1 MHNSWIKELSQF
13 LWIGLVV
20 AMLGLLTGHFTLL
33 LFLYTFGYLGWYFY
47 NLKRLETWLHK
58 GKKSEPPQASG
69 LWGEMFNGIYRLQQ
83 RSRKRNKRLVK
94 FLNRFRE
101 TTGAL
106 PYGVIVL
113 REQGDIE
120 WWNDAAQGLL
130 NLKYPQDVGQRMG
143 NLIRHP
149 RFNAYIRGENEQP
162 DVIIPSPID
171 DQVMLNIRIIPYGK
185 NQRLITIRDVTLV
198 QQVEQMRRDF
208 VANISH
214 ELRTPLTVLSG
225 YVENLLQQTPDEAT
239 LQHALTLMS
248 QQTHRMQHL
257 TEDLMLL
264 SSLENNAG
272 AIKREVVNVAQ
283 MLASLREEAI
293 VLSADKQHTIE
304 LEADEN
310 VHLRGNPKELDSTF
324 TNLVVN
330 AVNYTPAKGRIT
342 IRWYADDAGAHFE
355 VEDTGIGIAK
365 HHLARLTERFYRVD
379 VARSRATGG
388 SGLGLAIVKHA
399 MQQNQGKLRIESEL
413 GRGSRFICDFPV
425 QLVVYKRAEAAKSA
439 GSASTN

>member
-1 MHNSWIKELSQF
+1 MDNSWLKELSQF
-13 LWIGLVV
+13 FWFGVLV
-20 AMLGLLTGHFTLL
+20 AALGLLLGHLTLV
-33 LFLYTFGYLGWYFY
+33 LFLYTLGYLGWYFY
-47 NLKRLETWLHK
+47 NLKRLETWVHK
-58 GKKSEPPQASG
+58 GKKSEPPQAIG
-69 LWGEMFNGIYRLQQ
+69 LWGEMFNGIYRIQQ

-113 REQGDIE
+113 REQGEIE
-120 WWNDAAQGLL
+120 WWNDAAQTLL

-149 RFNAYIRGENEQP
+149 RFNAYYLGQVAQE
-162 DVIIPSPID
+162 DVMIPSPLD
-171 DQVMLNIRIIPYGK
+171 DQVTLNIRIIPYSK
-185 NQRLITIRDVTLV
+185 NQRLVTIRDVTLI

-225 YVENLLQQTPDEAT
+225 CVENLLEQTPDEAT
-239 LQHALTLMS
+239 LQHALKLMS
-248 QQTHRMQHL
+248 QQTRRMKHL

-264 SSLENNAG
+264 SSLENSPG
-272 AIKREVVNVAQ
+272 IRKREVVNVAQ

-293 VLSADKQHTIE
+293 VLSGDKQHIIE
-304 LEADEN
+304 LQADEN
-310 VHLRGNPKELDSTF
+310 VQVRGNPKELDSVF

-330 AVNYTPAKGRIT
+330 AINYTPAKGHIT
-342 IRWYADDAGAHFE
+342 IRWYADEAGAHFE
-355 VEDTGIGIAK
+355 VQDTGIGIAR
-365 HHLARLTERFYRVD
+365 HHLSRLTERFYRVD

-399 MQQNQGKLRIESEL
+399 MQQNHGKLRIESEL
-413 GRGSRFICDFPV
+413 GRGSRFICDFPA
-425 QLVVYKRAEAAKSA
+425 QLIVLKVTEAAKSV
-439 GSASTN
+439 G

>member
-1 MHNSWIKELSQF
+1 MHNSWLKELSQF
-13 LWIGLVV
+13 LWLGLAV
-20 AMLGLLTGHFTLL
+20 AVLGLLFGHLAGMLL
-33 LFLYTFGYLGWYFY
+33 LYTLGYLGWYFY
-47 NLKRLETWLHK
+47 NLKRLDAWLQT
-58 GKKSEPPQASG
+58 GKKSEPPQAGG

-120 WWNDAAQGLL
+120 WWNDAAQNLL

-149 RFNAYIRGENEQP
+149 RFSSYIRGEIQQQ
-162 DVIIPSPID
+162 DVVIPSPLD

-185 NQRLITIRDVTLV
+185 NQRLVTIRDVTLI

-225 YVENLLQQTPDEAT
+225 YVENLLEQTPDEAT
-239 LQHALTLMS
+239 LQHALKLMS
-248 QQTHRMQHL
+248 QQARRMQHL

-264 SSLENNAG
+264 SSLENNPG
-272 AIKREVVNVAQ
+272 AIKHEVVNVTHL
-283 MLASLREEAI
+283 LASLREEAI
-293 VLSADKQHTIE
+293 VLSGDKQHVIE
-304 LEADEN
+304 LQADDN
-310 VHLRGNPKELDSTF
+310 VQLRGNPKELDSIF

-330 AVNYTPAKGRIT
+330 AVNYTPAKGHIT
-342 IRWYADDAGAHFE
+342 IRWYANEAGAHFE
-355 VEDTGIGIAK
+355 VQDTGIGIAS
-365 HHLARLTERFYRVD
+365 HHLPRLTERFYRVD

-425 QLVVYKRAEAAKSA
+425 QLVVYKGATVKSI
-439 GSASTN
+439 GSA

>member
-1 MHNSWIKELSQF
+1 MQNTWLKELSQF
-13 LWIGLVV
+13 IWIGLVV
-20 AMLGLLTGHFTLL
+20 AVFGLVVGQLSLL
-33 LFLYTFGYLGWYFY
+33 LFLYTLGYLGWYFY
-47 NLKRLETWLHK
+47 NLKRLETWLHQ

-120 WWNDAAQGLL
+120 WWNDAAQQLL

-149 RFNAYIRGENEQP
+149 RFNAYIRGELDQP
-162 DVIIPSPID
+162 DVVITSPLD
-171 DQVMLNIRIIPYGK
+171 DQIMLNVRIIPYGK
-185 NQRLITIRDVTLV
+185 NQHLVTIRDVTLI

-225 YVENLLQQTPDEAT
+225 YVENLLEQTPDEAT
-239 LQHALTLMS
+239 LQHALKLMS
-248 QQTHRMQHL
+248 QQTRRMQHL

-264 SSLENNAG
+264 SRLENNPG
-272 AIKREVVNVAQ
+272 TIKREVVNVPH
-283 MLASLREEAI
+283 MLVSLREEAI
-293 VLSADKQHTIE
+293 ILSGDKQHVIE
-304 LEADEN
+304 LQANEN
-310 VHLRGNPKELDSTF
+310 VHLRGNPKELDSIF

-330 AVNYTPAKGRIT
+330 AVNYTPAKGRIR
-342 IRWYADDAGAHFE
+342 IRWYADDSGAHFE

-365 HHLARLTERFYRVD
+365 QHLARLTERFYRVD

-399 MQQNQGKLRIESEL
+399 MQQNQGKLRIESEV
-413 GRGSRFICDFPV
+413 GRGSRFICDFPAP
-425 QLVVYKRAEAAKSA
+425 LVVYKEAAGAAKSI
-439 GSASTN
+439 GSA

>member
-1 MHNSWIKELSQF
+1 MHNFWLKELSQF

-20 AMLGLLTGHFTLL
+20 AVLGLLLGHLTLV
-33 LFLYTFGYLGWYFY
+33 LFLYTLGYLGWYFY
-47 NLKRLETWLHK
+47 NLKRIEDWLHK

-101 TTGAL
+101 TTRAL

-120 WWNDAAQGLL
+120 WWNDAAQSLL
-130 NLKYPQDVGQRMG
+130 DLKYPQDVGQRMG

-149 RFNAYIRGENEQP
+149 RFNAYIQGEVDQR
-162 DVIIPSPID
+162 DVVIPSPID
-171 DQVMLNIRIIPYGK
+171 DQVMLNIRFIPYAK
-185 NQRLITIRDVTLV
+185 NQRLVTIRDVTLI

-214 ELRTPLTVLSG
+214 ELRTPLTILSG
-225 YVENLLQQTPDEAT
+225 YVENLLEQTPDEAT

-248 QQTHRMQHL
+248 QQTRRMQHL
-257 TEDLMLL
+257 TEDLILL
-264 SSLENNAG
+264 SSLETNPG
-272 AIKREVVNVAQ
+272 VIKREVVNVAH

-293 VLSADKQHTIE
+293 VLSGDKQHRIE

-310 VHLRGNPKELDSTF
+310 VHLRGNPKELDSIF
-324 TNLVVN
+324 TNLVAN
-330 AVNYTPAKGRIT
+330 AVNYTPAKGRIH
-342 IRWYADDAGAHFE
+342 IRWYADEAGAHFE
-355 VEDTGIGIAK
+355 VQDTGIGIAS
-365 HHLARLTERFYRVD
+365 HHLSRLTERFYRVD

-413 GRGSRFICDFPV
+413 GRGSRVNCDFPV
-425 QLVVYKRAEAAKSA
+425 QLVVYKGAEAAKRI
-439 GSASTN
+439 GSA

>member
-1 MHNSWIKELSQF
+1 MQNSWLKELSQF

-20 AMLGLLTGHFTLL
+20 TVFGLVIGQVTLM
-33 LFLYTFGYLGWYFY
+33 LFLYTLGYLGWYFY
-47 NLKRLETWLHK
+47 NLKRIESWLHQ
-58 GKKSEPPQASG
+58 GKKSEPPQAGG

-113 REQGDIE
+113 REHGDIE
-120 WWNDAAQGLL
+120 WWNNAAQKML

-149 RFNAYIRGENEQP
+149 RFIAYFRGEVEQR
-162 DVIIPSPID
+162 DVVIPSPLD
-171 DQVMLNIRIIPYGK
+171 DQIMLNVRIIPYGK
-185 NQRLITIRDVTLV
+185 KQRLVTIRDVTLI

-225 YVENLLQQTPDEAT
+225 YVENLQEQTPDEAT
-239 LQHALTLMS
+239 LQHALKLMS
-248 QQTHRMQHL
+248 QQTRRMQHL

-272 AIKREVVNVAQ
+272 TIKREVVNVPH
-283 MLASLREEAI
+283 MLASLREEAL
-293 VLSADKQHTIE
+293 VLSGDKQHTIE
-304 LEADEN
+304 LQADQS
-310 VHLRGNPKELDSTF
+310 VHLRGNPKELDSIF

-330 AVNYTPAKGRIT
+330 AVNYTPARGRIQ
-342 IRWYADDAGAHFE
+342 IRWYADDSGAHFE

-365 HHLARLTERFYRVD
+365 HHLPRLTERFYRVD
-379 VARSRATGG
+379 LARSRATGG

-425 QLVVYKRAEAAKSA
+425 QSVVYKDTETAKSL
-439 GSASTN
+439 GSV

>member
-1 MHNSWIKELSQF
+1 MHHSWLKELSRF
-13 LWIGLVV
+13 LWLGLAV
-20 AMLGLLTGHFTLL
+20 AVLGLLFGHLAGMLL
-33 LFLYTFGYLGWYFY
+33 LYTLGYLGWYFY
-47 NLKRLETWLHK
+47 NLKRLDAWLQT
-58 GKKSEPPQASG
+58 GKKSEPPQAGG

-120 WWNDAAQGLL
+120 WWNDAAQNLL

-149 RFNAYIRGENEQP
+149 RFSSYIRGEIQQQ
-162 DVIIPSPID
+162 DVVIPSPLD

-185 NQRLITIRDVTLV
+185 NQRLVTIRDVTLI

-225 YVENLLQQTPDEAT
+225 YVENLLEQTPDEAT
-239 LQHALTLMS
+239 LQHALKLMS
-248 QQTHRMQHL
+248 QQARRMQHL

-264 SSLENNAG
+264 SSLENNPG
-272 AIKREVVNVAQ
+272 AIKHEVVNVTHL
-283 MLASLREEAI
+283 LASLREEAI
-293 VLSADKQHTIE
+293 VLSGDKQHVIE
-304 LEADEN
+304 LQADDN
-310 VHLRGNPKELDSTF
+310 VQLRGNPKELDSIF

-330 AVNYTPAKGRIT
+330 AVNYTPAKGHIT
-342 IRWYADDAGAHFE
+342 IRWYANEAGAHFE
-355 VEDTGIGIAK
+355 VQDTGIGIAS
-365 HHLARLTERFYRVD
+365 HHLPRLTERFYRVD
-379 VARSRATGG
+379 VARSRASGG

-425 QLVVYKRAEAAKSA
+425 QLVVYKGATVKSI
-439 GSASTN
+439 GSA

>member
-1 MHNSWIKELSQF
+1 MHNSWLKELSRF
-13 LWIGLVV
+13 LWLGLVV
-20 AMLGLLTGHFTLL
+20 AIVGVLFGHVTGMLL
-33 LFLYTFGYLGWYFY
+33 LYTLGYLGWYFY

-58 GKKSEPPQASG
+58 GKKSEPPHAGG

-113 REQGDIE
+113 REHDDIE
-120 WWNDAAQGLL
+120 WWNDAAQSLL

-149 RFNAYIRGENEQP
+149 RFNAYIRGEIEQR
-162 DVIIPSPID
+162 DVVIPSPLD

-185 NQRLITIRDVTLV
+185 NQSLVTIRDVTLI

-225 YVENLLQQTPDEAT
+225 YVENLLEQTPDEAT
-239 LQHALTLMS
+239 LEHALKLMS
-248 QQTHRMQHL
+248 QQTRRMQHL

-264 SSLENNAG
+264 SSLENNPG

-283 MLASLREEAI
+283 MLGSLREEAI
-293 VLSADKQHTIE
+293 VLSGDKQHIIE
-304 LEADEN
+304 LQVDDK
-310 VHLRGNPKELDSTF
+310 VQLRGNAKELDSIF
-324 TNLVVN
+324 TNLVAN

-342 IRWYADDAGAHFE
+342 IRWYADETGAHFE
-355 VEDTGIGIAK
+355 VEDTGIGIAG
-365 HHLARLTERFYRVD
+365 HHLSRLTERFYRVD

-425 QLVVYKRAEAAKSA
+425 QLVVYKGAAAKSI
-439 GSASTN
+439 GSA

>member
-1 MHNSWIKELSQF
+1 MQNSWLKELSQF

-20 AMLGLLTGHFTLL
+20 AVLGLMWGHLTLL
-33 LFLYTFGYLGWYFY
+33 LLLYTLGYLGWYFY
-47 NLKRLETWLHK
+47 NLKRIESWLHK
-58 GKKSEPPQASG
+58 GKKSEPPQAGG

-120 WWNDAAQGLL
+120 WWNEAAQKLL

-149 RFNAYIRGENEQP
+149 RFNAYINGETDER
-162 DVIIPSPID
+162 DVAIPSPLN
-171 DQVMLNIRIIPYGK
+171 DQQILNVRIVPYGK
-185 NQRLITIRDVTLV
+185 NQQLVTIRDVTLL

-225 YVENLLQQTPDEAT
+225 YVENLLEHTPDEAT
-239 LQHALTLMS
+239 LQHALNLMS
-248 QQTHRMQHL
+248 QQTRRMQHL
-257 TEDLMLL
+257 TEELMLL
-264 SSLENNAG
+264 SSLENNQG
-272 AIKREVVNVAQ
+272 TIKREIVNVAH
-283 MLASLREEAI
+283 MLAGLREEAI
-293 VLSADKQHTIE
+293 VLSGDKQHAIE
-304 LEADEN
+304 LQADEN
-310 VHLRGNPKELDSTF
+310 VYLRGNPKELDSIF
-324 TNLVVN
+324 SNLVVN
-330 AVNYTPAKGRIT
+330 AVNYTPAKGQIH
-342 IRWYADDAGAHFE
+342 IRWYADEAGAHYE
-355 VEDTGIGIAK
+355 VQDTGIGIAP
-365 HHLARLTERFYRVD
+365 HHLPRLTERFYRVD

-413 GRGSRFICDFPV
+413 GRGSKFICDFPA
-425 QLVVYKRAEAAKSA
+425 QLVVYKGPEASRNISSA
-439 GSASTN
+439 

>member
-1 MHNSWIKELSQF
+1 MHNTWLKELSQF

-20 AMLGLLTGHFTLL
+20 AVFGLMLGQLTLL
-33 LFLYTFGYLGWYFY
+33 FFLYTLGYLGWYFY

-58 GKKSEPPQASG
+58 GKKSDPPQASG

-120 WWNDAAQGLL
+120 WWNDAAQKLL
-130 NLKYPQDVGQRMG
+130 NLKYSQDVGQRMG

-149 RFNAYIRGENEQP
+149 RFNAYIRGELDQQ
-162 DVIIPSPID
+162 DVVIPSPLD
-171 DQVMLNIRIIPYGK
+171 EQLMLNVRIIPYGK
-185 NQRLITIRDVTLV
+185 NQSLVTIRDVTLI

-225 YVENLLQQTPDEAT
+225 YVENLLEQAPDEAT
-239 LQHALTLMS
+239 LQHALELMS
-248 QQTHRMQHL
+248 QQTRRMQHL

-264 SSLENNAG
+264 SNLENNTG
-272 AIKREVVNVAQ
+272 TIKREVVNVPH
-283 MLASLREEAI
+283 MLANLREEAI
-293 VLSADKQHTIE
+293 ILSGDKQHTIE
-304 LEADEN
+304 LEVDEN
-310 VHLRGNPKELDSTF
+310 VHLRGNPKELDSVF
-324 TNLVVN
+324 TNLMVN

-342 IRWYADDAGAHFE
+342 IRWYLDDAGAHFE
-355 VEDTGIGIAK
+355 VQDTGIGIASQ
-365 HHLARLTERFYRVD
+365 HLSRLTERFYRVD

-399 MQQNQGKLRIESEL
+399 MQQNKGKLRIESEL
-413 GRGSRFICDFPV
+413 GRGSRFICDFPS
-425 QLVVYKRAEAAKSA
+425 QLVVYKEAEGTKNI
-439 GSASTN
+439 GSA

>member
-1 MHNSWIKELSQF
+1 MQNSWLKELSQF
-13 LWIGLVV
+13 LWIGLLV
-20 AMLGLLTGHFTLL
+20 AVFGLLIGHLTLL
-33 LFLYTFGYLGWYFY
+33 LFLYTLGYLGWYFY

-58 GKKSEPPQASG
+58 GKKSEPPQAGG

-120 WWNDAAQGLL
+120 WWNDAAQNLL

-149 RFNAYIRGENEQP
+149 RFNAYIRGEIDQR
-162 DVIIPSPID
+162 DVVIPSPLD

-185 NQRLITIRDVTLV
+185 NQSLVTIRDVTLI

-214 ELRTPLTVLSG
+214 ELRTPLTVVSG
-225 YVENLLQQTPDEAT
+225 YVENLLEQTPDEAT
-239 LQHALTLMS
+239 LQHALKLMS
-248 QQTHRMQHL
+248 QQTQRMQHL

-264 SSLENNAG
+264 SSLENNPSAN
-272 AIKREVVNVAQ
+272 KREIVNVPH
-283 MLASLREEAI
+283 MLASLHEQAI
-293 VLSADKQHTIE
+293 VLSGDKQHTIE
-304 LEADEN
+304 LAVDEN
-310 VHLRGNPKELDSTF
+310 LHLRGNPKELDSIF

-330 AVNYTPAKGRIT
+330 AVNYTPEKGRIT
-342 IRWYADDAGAHFE
+342 IRWYVDDAGAHFE

-365 HHLARLTERFYRVD
+365 HHLSRLTERFYRVD

-413 GRGSRFICDFPV
+413 GRGSRFICDFPA
-425 QLVVYKRAEAAKSA
+425 QLVVYKNVDTGKSTGTA
-439 GSASTN
+439 

>member
-1 MHNSWIKELSQF
+1 MHHSWLKDLSRF
-13 LWIGLVV
+13 LWLGLAV
-20 AMLGLLTGHFTLL
+20 AVLGLLFGHLAGMLL
-33 LFLYTFGYLGWYFY
+33 LYTLGYLGWYFY
-47 NLKRLETWLHK
+47 NLKRLDAWLQT
-58 GKKSEPPQASG
+58 GKKSEPPQAGG

-120 WWNDAAQGLL
+120 WWNDAAQNLL

-149 RFNAYIRGENEQP
+149 RFSSYIRGEIQQQ
-162 DVIIPSPID
+162 DVVIPSPLD
-171 DQVMLNIRIIPYGK
+171 DQLMLNIRIIPYGK
-185 NQRLITIRDVTLV
+185 NQRLVTIRDVTLI

-225 YVENLLQQTPDEAT
+225 YVENLLEQTPDEAT
-239 LQHALTLMS
+239 LQHALKLMS
-248 QQTHRMQHL
+248 QQARRMQHL

-264 SSLENNAG
+264 SSLENNPG
-272 AIKREVVNVAQ
+272 AIKHEVVNVTHL
-283 MLASLREEAI
+283 LASLREEAI
-293 VLSADKQHTIE
+293 VLSGDKQHVIE
-304 LEADEN
+304 LQADDN
-310 VHLRGNPKELDSTF
+310 VQLRGNPKELDSIF

-330 AVNYTPAKGRIT
+330 AVNYTPAKGHIT
-342 IRWYADDAGAHFE
+342 IRWYANEAGAHFE
-355 VEDTGIGIAK
+355 VQDTGIGIAS
-365 HHLARLTERFYRVD
+365 HHLPRLTERFYRVD

-425 QLVVYKRAEAAKSA
+425 QLVVYKGATVKSI
-439 GSASTN
+439 GSA

>member
-1 MHNSWIKELSQF
+1 MQNSWFKELSQF

-20 AMLGLLTGHFTLL
+20 AVFGLLLGHLTLA
-33 LFLYTFGYLGWYFY
+33 LFLYTLGYLGWYFC
-47 NLKRLETWLHK
+47 NLVQLEAWLHK
-58 GKKSEPPQASG
+58 GKKSEPPQAGG

-101 TTGAL
+101 TTSAL

-120 WWNDAAQGLL
+120 WWNETAQKLL
-130 NLKYPQDVGQRMG
+130 DLKYPHDVGQRMG

-149 RFNAYIRGENEQP
+149 RFNAYINGETDER
-162 DVIIPSPID
+162 DVAIPSPLN
-171 DQVMLNIRIIPYGK
+171 DQQILNVRIIPYGK
-185 NQRLITIRDVTLV
+185 NQRLVAIRDVTLL

-225 YVENLLQQTPDEAT
+225 YVENLLEHQPDEAS
-239 LQHALTLMS
+239 LQHALNLMS
-248 QQTHRMQHL
+248 QQTRRMQHL

-264 SSLENNAG
+264 SRLESQPG

-283 MLASLREEAI
+283 MLASVREQAE
-293 VLSADKQHTIE
+293 VLSSDKNHSIE

-310 VHLRGNPKELDSTF
+310 VYLRANPKELDSIF

-330 AVNYTPAKGRIT
+330 AVNYTPEKGRIR
-342 IRWYADDAGAHFE
+342 ICWYADEDGAHFE
-355 VEDTGIGIAK
+355 VHDSGIGIAS
-365 HHLARLTERFYRVD
+365 HHLHRLTERFYRVD

-399 MQQNQGKLRIESEL
+399 MQQSHGKLRIKSEL
-413 GRGSRFICDFPV
+413 GRGSSFICDFPA
-425 QLVVYKRAEAAKSA
+425 QLVVYKGPETSKYI
-439 GSASTN
+439 GSA

>member
-1 MHNSWIKELSQF
+1 MQKFWLRELSQF
-13 LWIGLVV
+13 IWIGLVV
-20 AMLGLLTGHFTLL
+20 AVIGLAIGQLFLL
-33 LFLYTFGYLGWYFY
+33 LFLYTLGYLGWYFY
-47 NLKRLETWLHK
+47 NLKRIEAWLHK
-58 GKKSEPPQASG
+58 GKKTAPPQAGG

-101 TTGAL
+101 TTSAL

-120 WWNDAAQGLL
+120 WWNDTAQTLL

-149 RFNAYIRGENEQP
+149 RFNAYIKGEIDER
-162 DVIIPSPID
+162 DVAIPSPLD
-171 DQVMLNIRIIPYGK
+171 DQQILNVRIIPYGK
-185 NQRLITIRDVTLV
+185 IQRLVTIRDITLL

-225 YVENLLQQTPDEAT
+225 YVENLLEHHPDEAT
-239 LQHALTLMS
+239 LQHALNLMA

-257 TEDLMLL
+257 TEELMLL
-264 SSLENNAG
+264 SSLENNNG
-272 AIKREVVNVAQ
+272 TIKREVVNVAH

-293 VLSADKQHTIE
+293 VLSGDKQHTIE
-304 LEADEN
+304 LDADEN
-310 VHLRGNPKELDSTF
+310 VYLRGNPKELDSIF
-324 TNLVVN
+324 TNLVAN
-330 AVNYTPAKGRIT
+330 AVNYTPEKGHIY
-342 IRWYADDAGAHFE
+342 IRWYADEAGAHFE
-355 VEDTGIGIAK
+355 VEDTGIGIAS
-365 HHLARLTERFYRVD
+365 HHIPRLTERFYRVD

-413 GRGSRFICDFPV
+413 GRGSKFTCDFPS
-425 QLVVYKRAEAAKSA
+425 QLVVYKGPEESRNI
-439 GSASTN
+439 GSA

>member
-1 MHNSWIKELSQF
+1 MQNSWLKELSLF

-20 AMLGLLTGHFTLL
+20 AVFGLILGHLTLL
-33 LFLYTFGYLGWYFY
+33 LLLYTLGYLGWYFY
-47 NLKRLETWLHK
+47 NLKRIETWLHK
-58 GKKSEPPQASG
+58 GKKTEPPQASG

-101 TTGAL
+101 TTSAL

-113 REQGDIE
+113 GEQGDIE
-120 WWNDAAQGLL
+120 WWNDAAQVLL

-149 RFNAYIRGENEQP
+149 RFNAYINGETDER
-162 DVIIPSPID
+162 DVAIPSPLN
-171 DQVMLNIRIIPYGK
+171 DQQILNVRIIPYGK
-185 NQRLITIRDVTLV
+185 NQQLATIRDVTLL

-225 YVENLLQQTPDEAT
+225 YVENLLEHTPDEAT
-239 LQHALTLMS
+239 LQHALNLMS
-248 QQTHRMQHL
+248 QQTRRMQHL
-257 TEDLMLL
+257 TEELMLL
-264 SSLENNAG
+264 SSLESNPG
-272 AIKREVVNVAQ
+272 TIKREIINVAH

-293 VLSADKQHTIE
+293 VLSGDKQHTIE
-304 LEADEN
+304 LEVDEN
-310 VHLRGNPKELDSTF
+310 VHLRGNPKELDSIF
-324 TNLVVN
+324 TNLVAN
-330 AVNYTPAKGRIT
+330 AVNYTPAKGRIH
-342 IRWYADDAGAHFE
+342 IRWYADEAGAHFE
-355 VEDTGIGIAK
+355 VQDTGVGIAS
-365 HHLARLTERFYRVD
+365 HHLPRLTERFYRVD

-413 GRGSRFICDFPV
+413 GRGSTFICDFPV
-425 QLVVYKRAEAAKSA
+425 QLVVYKGSEPAKSI
-439 GSASTN
+439 GSA

>member
-1 MHNSWIKELSQF
+1 MQNTWLKELSQF
-13 LWIGLVV
+13 LWIGVLVV
-20 AMLGLLTGHFTLL
+20 IFGIAFGQLALL
-33 LFLYTFGYLGWYFY
+33 LFLYTLGYLGWYFY

-58 GKKSEPPQASG
+58 GKKSDPPQAAG
-69 LWGEMFNGIYRLQQ
+69 LWGAMFNGIYRLQQ

-101 TTGAL
+101 TTAAL

-120 WWNDAAQGLL
+120 WWNTAAQNLL
-130 NLKYPQDVGQRMG
+130 NLKYPHDVGQRMG

-149 RFNAYIRGENEQP
+149 RFNAYVRGEIEQR
-162 DVIIPSPID
+162 DVVIPSPLD

-185 NQRLITIRDVTLV
+185 KQSLVTIRDVTLI

-225 YVENLLQQTPDEAT
+225 YVENLLEHTPDEAS
-239 LQHALTLMS
+239 LQHALKLMS
-248 QQTHRMQHL
+248 QQTRRMQHL

-264 SSLENNAG
+264 SNLENNPG
-272 AIKREVVNVAQ
+272 TIKQEVVNVPQ
-283 MLASLREEAI
+283 MLASLREQAE
-293 VLSADKQHTIE
+293 VLSGDKHHKIE
-304 LEADEN
+304 LEVDEKA
-310 VHLRGNPKELDSTF
+310 HLRGNPKELDSIF

-330 AVNYTPAKGRIT
+330 AVNYTPEKGRIT
-342 IRWYADDAGAHFE
+342 IRWYGDDAGVHFE
-355 VEDTGIGIAK
+355 IEDTGIGIAK
-365 HHLARLTERFYRVD
+365 QHLSRLTERFYRVD

-399 MQQNQGKLRIESEL
+399 MQQNHGRLRIESEL
-413 GRGSRFICDFPV
+413 GRGSRFICDFPA
-425 QLVVYKRAEAAKSA
+425 QLAVYKKLDNAKSTGTA
-439 GSASTN
+439 

>member
-1 MHNSWIKELSQF
+1 MDNSWLKELSQF
-13 LWIGLVV
+13 FWFGVLV
-20 AMLGLLTGHFTLL
+20 AALGLLLGHLTLV
-33 LFLYTFGYLGWYFY
+33 LFLYTLGYLGWYFY
-47 NLKRLETWLHK
+47 NLKRLETWVHK
-58 GKKSEPPQASG
+58 GKKSEPPQAIG
-69 LWGEMFNGIYRLQQ
+69 LWGEMFNGIYRIQQ

-113 REQGDIE
+113 REQGEIE
-120 WWNDAAQGLL
+120 WWNDAAQTLL

-149 RFNAYIRGENEQP
+149 RFNAYYLGQVAQE
-162 DVIIPSPID
+162 DVMIPSPLD
-171 DQVMLNIRIIPYGK
+171 DQVTLNIRIIPYSK
-185 NQRLITIRDVTLV
+185 NQRLVTIRDVTLI

-225 YVENLLQQTPDEAT
+225 YVENLLEQTPDEAT
-239 LQHALTLMS
+239 LQHALKLMS
-248 QQTHRMQHL
+248 QQTRRMKHL

-264 SSLENNAG
+264 SSLENSPG
-272 AIKREVVNVAQ
+272 IRKREVVNVAQ

-293 VLSADKQHTIE
+293 VLSGDKQHIIE
-304 LEADEN
+304 LQADEN
-310 VHLRGNPKELDSTF
+310 VQVRGNPKELDSVF

-330 AVNYTPAKGRIT
+330 AINYTPAKGHIT
-342 IRWYADDAGAHFE
+342 IRWYADEAGAHFE
-355 VEDTGIGIAK
+355 VQDTGIGIAR
-365 HHLARLTERFYRVD
+365 HHLSRLTERFYRVD

-399 MQQNQGKLRIESEL
+399 MQQNHGKLRIESEL
-413 GRGSRFICDFPV
+413 GRGSRFICDFPA
-425 QLVVYKRAEAAKSA
+425 QLIVLKVTEAAKSV
-439 GSASTN
+439 G

>member
-1 MHNSWIKELSQF
+1 MQNSWLKELSQF
-13 LWIGLVV
+13 FWIGLLV
-20 AMLGLLTGHFTLL
+20 AMVGLVIGHLTLL
-33 LFLYTFGYLGWYFY
+33 LFLYTLGYLGWYFY
-47 NLKRLETWLHK
+47 NLKRIETWLHK
-58 GKKSEPPQASG
+58 GKKTEPPQARG

-101 TTGAL
+101 TTSAL

-120 WWNDAAQGLL
+120 WWNDAAQDLL
-130 NLKYPQDVGQRMG
+130 NLKYPQDVGQRLG

-149 RFNAYIRGENEQP
+149 GFNAYINGETDEQ
-162 DVIIPSPID
+162 DVAIPSPLD
-171 DQVMLNIRIIPYGK
+171 DQQILNVRIIPYGK
-185 NQRLITIRDVTLV
+185 NQQLVTIRDVTLL
-198 QQVEQMRRDF
+198 QQGEQMRRDF

-225 YVENLLQQTPDEAT
+225 YVENLLEHTPDAAS
-239 LQHALTLMS
+239 LQHALNLMS
-248 QQTHRMQHL
+248 QQTRRMQHL
-257 TEDLMLL
+257 TEELMLL
-264 SSLENNAG
+264 SSLENNPAT
-272 AIKREVVNVAQ
+272 IKREIINVAH

-293 VLSADKQHTIE
+293 VLSGDKQHTIE

-310 VHLRGNPKELDSTF
+310 VHLRGNPKELDSIF
-324 TNLVVN
+324 TNLVAN
-330 AVNYTPAKGRIT
+330 AVNYTPAKGRIH
-342 IRWYADDAGAHFE
+342 IRWYADEAGAHFE
-355 VEDTGIGIAK
+355 VQDTGIGIAS
-365 HHLARLTERFYRVD
+365 HHLPRLTERFYRVD

-413 GRGSRFICDFPV
+413 GRGSSFICDFPA
-425 QLVVYKRAEAAKSA
+425 QLVVYKGPETSRNI
-439 GSASTN
+439 GSA

>member
-1 MHNSWIKELSQF
+1 MDNSWLKELSQF
-13 LWIGLVV
+13 FWFGVLV
-20 AMLGLLTGHFTLL
+20 AALGLLLGHLTLL
-33 LFLYTFGYLGWYFY
+33 LFLYSLGYLGWYFY
-47 NLKRLETWLHK
+47 NLKRLDTWLHK
-58 GKKSEPPQASG
+58 GKKSDPPQAVG

-101 TTGAL
+101 TTSAL

-113 REQGDIE
+113 RQQGDIE
-120 WWNDAAQGLL
+120 WWNEAAQGLL

-149 RFNAYIRGENEQP
+149 RFNAYVRGEIEQR
-162 DVIIPSPID
+162 DVVIPSPLD

-185 NQRLITIRDVTLV
+185 DQRLVTIRDVTLI

-225 YVENLLQQTPDEAT
+225 YVENLLEQTPDEAT
-239 LQHALTLMS
+239 LQHALKLMS
-248 QQTHRMQHL
+248 QQTRRMQHL

-264 SSLENNAG
+264 SSLENNPG
-272 AIKREVVNVAQ
+272 TIKREVINVAQ

-293 VLSADKQHTIE
+293 VLSGDKQHVID
-304 LEADEN
+304 LQVDDN
-310 VHLRGNPKELDSTF
+310 VQLRGNPKELDSIF

-330 AVNYTPAKGRIT
+330 AINYTPAKGRIT
-342 IRWYADDAGAHFE
+342 IRWYADETGAHFE
-355 VEDTGIGIAK
+355 VQDTGIGIAS
-365 HHLARLTERFYRVD
+365 HHLSRLTERFYRVD

-425 QLVVYKRAEAAKSA
+425 HHVVYRGVASKSI
-439 GSASTN
+439 GSA

>member
-1 MHNSWIKELSQF
+1 MQNNWFKELSQF

-20 AMLGLLTGHFTLL
+20 AVFGLGLGQLTLL
-33 LFLYTFGYLGWYFY
+33 LFLYTLIYLGWYFY
-47 NLKRLETWLHK
+47 NLKRIETWLYQ
-58 GKKSEPPQASG
+58 GKKSEPPQARG

-120 WWNDAAQGLL
+120 WWNNAAQNLL

-149 RFNAYIRGENEQP
+149 RFNAYIRGEIEQR
-162 DVIIPSPID
+162 DVVIPSPLD
-171 DQVMLNIRIIPYGK
+171 DQIMLNVRIIPYGK
-185 NQRLITIRDVTLV
+185 KQSLVTIRDVTLI

-225 YVENLLQQTPDEAT
+225 YVENLLEKTPDEAS
-239 LQHALTLMS
+239 LKHALNLMS
-248 QQTHRMQHL
+248 QQTRRMQHL

-264 SSLENNAG
+264 SSLENNA
-272 AIKREVVNVAQ
+272 ITTKREIVNVAQ
-283 MLASLREEAI
+283 MLTSLREEAI
-293 VLSADKQHTIE
+293 VLSGDKQHTIE
-304 LEADEN
+304 LEADKN
-310 VHLRGNPKELDSTF
+310 LHLRGNPKELDSVF

-330 AVNYTPAKGRIT
+330 AVNYTPANGHIT
-342 IRWYADDAGAHFE
+342 IRWYMDDVGGAHFE
-355 VEDTGIGIAK
+355 VEDTGTGIAS

-379 VARSRATGG
+379 AARSRATGG

-413 GRGSRFICDFPV
+413 GRGSRFICDFPA
-425 QLVVYKRAEAAKSA
+425 QSVVYKNLDNAKSTGTA
-439 GSASTN
+439 

>member
-1 MHNSWIKELSQF
+1 MHNSWLKELSQF
-13 LWIGLVV
+13 LWLGLAVAVIGL
-20 AMLGLLTGHFTLL
+20 LFGHLAGMLL
-33 LFLYTFGYLGWYFY
+33 LYTLGYLGWYFY
-47 NLKRLETWLHK
+47 NLKRLDAWLQT
-58 GKKSEPPQASG
+58 GKKSEPPQAGG

-120 WWNDAAQGLL
+120 WWNDAAQKLL

-149 RFNAYIRGENEQP
+149 RFSSYIRGEIQQQ
-162 DVIIPSPID
+162 DVVIPSPLD

-185 NQRLITIRDVTLV
+185 NQRLVTIRDVTLI

-214 ELRTPLTVLSG
+214 ELRTPLTVFSG
-225 YVENLLQQTPDEAT
+225 YVENLLEQTPDEAT
-239 LQHALTLMS
+239 LQHALKLMS
-248 QQTHRMQHL
+248 QQARRMQHL

-264 SSLENNAG
+264 SSLENNPG
-272 AIKREVVNVAQ
+272 AIKHEVVNVAHL
-283 MLASLREEAI
+283 LASLREEAI
-293 VLSADKQHTIE
+293 VLSGDKQHVIE
-304 LEADEN
+304 LQADDN
-310 VHLRGNPKELDSTF
+310 VQLRGNPKELDSIF

-330 AVNYTPAKGRIT
+330 AVNYTPAKGHIT
-342 IRWYADDAGAHFE
+342 IRWYADEAGAHFE
-355 VEDTGIGIAK
+355 VQDTGIGIAS
-365 HHLARLTERFYRVD
+365 HHLPRLTERFYRVD

-399 MQQNQGKLRIESEL
+399 MHQNQGKLRIESEL

-425 QLVVYKRAEAAKSA
+425 QLVVYKGAAVKSI
-439 GSASTN
+439 GSA

>member
-1 MHNSWIKELSQF
+1 
-13 LWIGLVV
+13 
-20 AMLGLLTGHFTLL
+20 MLGHLTLL
-33 LFLYTFGYLGWYFY
+33 LLLYTLGYLGWYFY
-47 NLKRLETWLHK
+47 NLKRIEAWLHK
-58 GKKSEPPQASG
+58 GKKSEPPQAAG

-113 REQGDIE
+113 DEQGGIE

-149 RFNAYIRGENEQP
+149 RFNAYINSETDER
-162 DVIIPSPID
+162 DVAIPSPLN
-171 DQVMLNIRIIPYGK
+171 DQQILNVRVVPYGK
-185 NQRLITIRDVTLV
+185 NQQLVTIRDVTVL

-225 YVENLLQQTPDEAT
+225 YVENLLEHTPDEAT
-239 LQHALTLMS
+239 VQHALNLMS
-248 QQTHRMQHL
+248 QQTRRMQHL
-257 TEDLMLL
+257 TEELMLL
-264 SSLENNAG
+264 SSLENSQG
-272 AIKREVVNVAQ
+272 TIKREIINVAQ
-283 MLASLREEAI
+283 MLASLREEAL
-293 VLSADKQHTIE
+293 VLSGDKQHTIE
-304 LEADEN
+304 LDADEN
-310 VHLRGNPKELDSTF
+310 LCLRGNPKELDSIF

-330 AVNYTPAKGRIT
+330 AVNYTPDKGKIR
-342 IRWYADDAGAHFE
+342 IRWYGDEAGAHYE
-355 VEDTGIGIAK
+355 VEDTGIGIAS
-365 HHLARLTERFYRVD
+365 HHLPRLTERFYRVD
-379 VARSRATGG
+379 LARSRATGG

-399 MQQNQGKLRIESEL
+399 MQQNHGKLRIESEL
-413 GRGSRFICDFPV
+413 GRGSCFICDFPR
-425 QLVVYKRAEAAKSA
+425 QLVVYRGSEASRNL
-439 GSASTN
+439 GSA

>member
-1 MHNSWIKELSQF
+1 MHNSWLKELSQF
-13 LWIGLVV
+13 LWLGLAV
-20 AMLGLLTGHFTLL
+20 AVLGLLFGHLAGMLL
-33 LFLYTFGYLGWYFY
+33 LYTLGYLGWYFY
-47 NLKRLETWLHK
+47 NLKQLEAWLQT

-120 WWNDAAQGLL
+120 WWNDAAQILL

-149 RFNAYIRGENEQP
+149 RFNAYIRGEIQQQ
-162 DVIIPSPID
+162 DVVIPSPLD

-185 NQRLITIRDVTLV
+185 NQRLVTIRDVTLI

-225 YVENLLQQTPDEAT
+225 YVENLLEQTPDEAT
-239 LQHALTLMS
+239 LQHALKLMS
-248 QQTHRMQHL
+248 QQTRRMQHL

-264 SSLENNAG
+264 SSLENIPG
-272 AIKREVVNVAQ
+272 AIKREVVNVTHL
-283 MLASLREEAI
+283 LASLREEAI
-293 VLSADKQHTIE
+293 VLSGDKQHVIE
-304 LEADEN
+304 LQADDN
-310 VHLRGNPKELDSTF
+310 VQLRGNPKELDSIF

-330 AVNYTPAKGRIT
+330 AINYTPAKGRII
-342 IRWYADDAGAHFE
+342 IRWYADETGAHFE
-355 VEDTGIGIAK
+355 VQDTGIGIAS
-365 HHLARLTERFYRVD
+365 HHLPRLTERFYRVD

-425 QLVVYKRAEAAKSA
+425 QLVVYKGAAVKNI
-439 GSASTN
+439 GSA

>member
-1 MHNSWIKELSQF
+1 MHHSWLKELSQF
-13 LWIGLVV
+13 LWLGLAV
-20 AMLGLLTGHFTLL
+20 AVLGLLFGHLAGMLL
-33 LFLYTFGYLGWYFY
+33 LYTLGYLGWYFY
-47 NLKRLETWLHK
+47 NLKRLDAWLQT
-58 GKKSEPPQASG
+58 GKKSEPPQAGG

-120 WWNDAAQGLL
+120 WWNDAAQNLL

-149 RFNAYIRGENEQP
+149 RFSSYIRGEIQQQ
-162 DVIIPSPID
+162 DVVIPSPLD

-185 NQRLITIRDVTLV
+185 NQRLVTIRDVTLI

-225 YVENLLQQTPDEAT
+225 YVENLLEQTPDEAT
-239 LQHALTLMS
+239 LQHALKLMS
-248 QQTHRMQHL
+248 QQARRMQHL

-264 SSLENNAG
+264 SSLENNPG
-272 AIKREVVNVAQ
+272 AIKHEVVNVTHL
-283 MLASLREEAI
+283 LASLREEAI
-293 VLSADKQHTIE
+293 VLSGDKQHVIE
-304 LEADEN
+304 LQADDN
-310 VHLRGNPKELDSTF
+310 VQLRGNPKELDSIF

-330 AVNYTPAKGRIT
+330 AVNYTPAKGHIT
-342 IRWYADDAGAHFE
+342 IRWYANEAGAHFE
-355 VEDTGIGIAK
+355 VQDTGIGIAS
-365 HHLARLTERFYRVD
+365 HHLPRLTERFYRVD

-425 QLVVYKRAEAAKSA
+425 QLVVYKGATVKSI
-439 GSASTN
+439 GSA